1 MTTTNSTA
9 CAQLRSK
16 LQNLQV
22 RLKIAQPLDIK
33 PLGSHDL
40 PSAGT
45 DRNLGVDTLVGEIQ
59 AVMKELDSAGC
70 QYDKEMVLRS

>member
-1 MTTTNSTA
+1 MTTTNTVV

-22 RLKIAQPLDIK
+22 RLKIAEPLDIK
-33 PLGSHDL
+33 PLGSHEV

-45 DRNLGVDTLVGEIQ
+45 DRNLGAEELQKQIEAT
-59 AVMKELDSAGC
+59 MKELDDAGC
-70 QYDKEMVLRS
+70 TYDKELITR

>member
-1 MTTTNSTA
+1 MTTTNTVV

-45 DRNLGVDTLVGEIQ
+45 DRNMGIEELQAQIQ
-59 AVMKELDSAGC
+59 ATMQELDANGC
-70 QYDKEMVLRS
+70 TYDKELRT

>member
-1 MTTTNSTA
+1 MTTTNTVV

-33 PLGSHDL
+33 PLGSHEV

-45 DRNLGVDTLVGEIQ
+45 DRNIPAEELQKQID
-59 AVMKELDSAGC
+59 AVMKELDDAGC
-70 QYDKEMVLRS
+70 TYDKELLH

>member
-1 MTTTNSTA
+1 MTTTNTVV

-33 PLGSHDL
+33 PLGSHEV

-45 DRNLGVDTLVGEIQ
+45 DRNMGAE
-59 AVMKELDSAGC
+59 EL
-70 QYDKEMVLRS
+70 QKMI